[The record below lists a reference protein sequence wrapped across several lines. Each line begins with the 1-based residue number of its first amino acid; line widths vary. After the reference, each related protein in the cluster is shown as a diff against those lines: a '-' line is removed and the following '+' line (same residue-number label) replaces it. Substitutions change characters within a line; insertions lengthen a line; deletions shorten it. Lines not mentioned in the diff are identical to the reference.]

1 MSRPSLKV
9 FRKETRPTPVAGQVI
24 VRVGNRKASSP
35 SDPITIEIATKMMER
50 VLESLESL
58 DRPEIIHVALK
69 PAKRRFLR
77 ALDFGRHIVFGKNA
91 GKKAGLSREAPKPSG
106 QPESVPLKTGS
117 EEGSPALIESL
128 LREGAEFFG
137 SEQSARLWFATR
149 LAELG
154 ETARLEEVSLER
166 LQEIERALGQMVHSL
181 PP

>member
-1 MSRPSLKV
+1 M
-9 FRKETRPTPVAGQVI
+9 
-24 VRVGNRKASSP
+24 RVGNRKASAP
-35 SDPITIEIATKMMER
+35 SDPITIEIVKKLMER
-50 VLESLESL
+50 ALESL
-58 DRPEIIHVALK
+58 DRPAIINVALK

-77 ALDFGRHIVFGKNA
+77 ALDFGLHIVFGKNA
-91 GKKAGLSREAPKPSG
+91 GKKAGLSREAPKPYG

-117 EEGSPALIESL
+117 EDGSPALLESL
-128 LREGAEFFG
+128 RREGAEFFD